1 MLNDIVT
8 LALACAW
15 REIGNI
21 TTTDKRTG
29 EKLIQHLPGYLLGSN
44 DNEKLALACAWRDV
58 GANNTGK
65 WQKSCFFALILEK
78 WKVSFYLFSFS
89 SFLSFYSN
97 LTSF

>member
-65 WQKSCFFALILEK
+65 WQNSCFLAFILEK
-78 WKVSFYLFSFS
+78 
-89 SFLSFYSN
+89 
-97 LTSF
+97 